1 MLKRIGLLIIGLI
14 CLAMSA
20 SPALAQEPITPQH
33 TDPVWGA
40 WYWNNTTLSGP
51 PVLQRSEAN
60 LDFDWGGGSPDPAI
74 SADRFSARWLRY
86 IDVPPGTYRFTAT
99 SDDGIRVW
107 LDGALIIDQW
117 YDHSATTVNVDR

>member
-74 SADRFSARWLRY
+74 SADRLSYSRFGFLGACFASAY
-86 IDVPPGTYRFTAT
+86 AVISG
-99 SDDGIRVW
+99 
-107 LDGALIIDQW
+107 
-117 YDHSATTVNVDR
+117 SATVESR